1 MKGRPDDKPLLVLVD
16 GIAMA
21 ETLAIEVP
29 PAARALMARHWP
41 GALTLVL
48 RARPHVP
55 VEVTAGSGTVGVR
68 LSAHPVARA
77 LVQAL
82 GAPVTAPSANPSG
95 LSAPTT
101 AAEVRAHFGDRHR
114 PRARRR
120 ADRRRRALHRRRRHG
135 RAAARPA
142 GGRRAALSVRV
153 TGVIQAGGK
162 STRMGGRPKAL
173 LELGGRRIIERVLDA
188 VAPVVDD
195 VLVVTNTPDLY
206 AFLRVPMVPDAW
218 PEHGSLGGIFTGLT
232 AAAGDAAFTVACDM
246 PFLHPEVARLV
257 VRRAGEGDV
266 VIPRVGEQFETMHAV
281 YAKSCLPAI
290 EARLRA
296 GRLKIVG
303 FFEDVRVVEIA
314 AEEVARHR
322 APEVA
327 FMNVNT
333 PEELERARELVAEL
347 G

>member
-1 MKGRPDDKPLLVLVD
+1 
-16 GIAMA
+16 
-21 ETLAIEVP
+21 
-29 PAARALMARHWP
+29 
-41 GALTLVL
+41 
-48 RARPHVP
+48 
-55 VEVTAGSGTVGVR
+55 
-68 LSAHPVARA
+68 
-77 LVQAL
+77 
-82 GAPVTAPSANPSG
+82 
-95 LSAPTT
+95 
-101 AAEVRAHFGDRHR
+101 
-114 PRARRR
+114 
-120 ADRRRRALHRRRRHG
+120 
-135 RAAARPA
+135 
-142 GGRRAALSVRV
+142 VRV

-218 PEHGSLGGIFTGLT
+218 PEHGSLGGIFTGLA

-246 PFLHPEVARLV
+246 PFLHSEVARLV
-257 VRRAGEGDV
+257 VRRAEEGDV

-281 YAKSCLPAI
+281 YGKACLPAI

-303 FFEDVRVVEIA
+303 FFEDVRVVEIGEA
-314 AEEVARHR
+314 EVAHHR

-333 PEELERARELVAEL
+333 PEELERARALVAEL